1 MTLRMTLDSINRKIV
16 RALCE
21 NSRITI
27 SELSKAVHLSAP
39 AVKERIEKLE
49 AQQVIK
55 GYSLLTDSEALG
67 YAISGFVHA
76 DVLTGKETEFKQI
89 VQRSPA
95 VTECFNVTGE
105 KAFIFRISVK
115 SMSELDDL
123 LESLTLICKTETSL
137 ILSETVGNRLP
148 MSF

>member
-1 MTLRMTLDSINRKIV
+1 
-16 RALCE
+16 
-21 NSRITI
+21 
-27 SELSKAVHLSAP
+27 
-39 AVKERIEKLE
+39 
-49 AQQVIK
+49 
-55 GYSLLTDSEALG
+55 LLTDSEALG